1 MARAR
6 WALLP
11 LALASYLAYSSG
23 VDLKALVQAAA
34 LEIEAA
40 EHAMAAY
47 MACTVLGVL
56 ALVPTTAME
65 FAGGFLFVPSYG
77 LRRDREAM
85 SRKTIAYKH
94 IICIYS
100 IYITL
105 FYQMLLLDLL
115 NIKIYI
121 KTEL

>member
-11 LALASYLAYSSG
+11 LALVSYLAYYSSG

-85 SRKTIAYKH
+85 SRKT
-94 IICIYS
+94 
-100 IYITL
+100 
-105 FYQMLLLDLL
+105 
-115 NIKIYI
+115 
-121 KTEL
+121 